1 MVRILI
7 EHGKH
12 GETYHDVTTD
22 HQLGMAC
29 LAILRERKE
38 QEWYGD
44 VGDAPTPPDF
54 PEDSIDSL
62 PTSMQEA
69 AREKWHAYHRDA
81 SYHKQDNEFLER
93 VNAIL
98 ESKDPPA
105 KLARAAYRMLCARG
119 AAQYEGVS
127 LEEPSDPAKLDA
139 SSVAAGHVYAPAG
152 NYVVCSH
159 TGAYKECITEG
170 TLVGVRGRGEDTV
183 VYWPPAGC
191 ESGNKAAWELT
202 LKKSGIKTMKL
213 TE

>member
-54 PEDSIDSL
+54 SEESIASL

-69 AREKWHAYHRDA
+69 AREQWRRFKSDERCHA
-81 SYHKQDNEFLER
+81 QDSEFLNR
-93 VNAIL
+93 VISIL
-98 ESKDPPA
+98 ESKEPPA
-105 KLARAAYRMLCARG
+105 KLARAAYRMLCTRG
-119 AAQYEGVS
+119 DAQYEGVS
-127 LEEPSDPAKLDA
+127 LEEPNDPTKLDA
-139 SSVAAGHVYAPAG
+139 GSVIAGHTFAPSG
-152 NYVVCSH
+152 NYVVCAH
-159 TGAYKECITEG
+159 ARKYVECITEG
-170 TLVGVRGRGEDTV
+170 TLVGVRGIGEDTV
-183 VYWPPAGC
+183 VYWPPAGR

-202 LKKSGIKTMKL
+202 LKKSGIKTMRFM
-213 TE
+213 E